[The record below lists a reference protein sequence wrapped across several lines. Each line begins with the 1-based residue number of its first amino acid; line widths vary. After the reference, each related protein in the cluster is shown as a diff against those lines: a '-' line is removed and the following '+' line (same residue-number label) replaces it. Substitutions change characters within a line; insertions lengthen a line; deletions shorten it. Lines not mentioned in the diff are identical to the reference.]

1 MLNTIMDENEKKLP
15 DFPAMDIRENS
26 DLFLQDTLKTD
37 LDENEI
43 LAVEDDMNADLDMAE
58 DEVLDTDISY
68 DGFTND
74 GTAMYLRQI
83 GEKPL
88 LTAEEEYFLGYKIK
102 HGTPEEKRYAKNE
115 LVSRNLRYVVTVA
128 RRYIHSGLSMDDLI
142 QEGNIGLMK
151 AAERY
156 DAESGYR
163 FSTYATW
170 WIRQGITRAISDKSR
185 AIRLPVHLWEKIK
198 IIRRI
203 QANYEASGKN
213 ATLEDIAAE
222 LNMEAAK
229 VDELLTLSRDVV
241 SMDLPVGEEEDSTLG
256 DFIPD
261 KNTYDP
267 EDSTLQNDLLES
279 LEKAM
284 TCLSA
289 REKNIIIE
297 RFGLYGKKA
306 KTLEEIGTEMGV
318 TRERVRQI
326 EMKALRKLKN
336 PKRSIY
342 LRSYLLP

>member
-1 MLNTIMDENEKKLP
+1 MLNTMEENRKKTS
-15 DFPAMDIRENS
+15 DFPAMDIPENS
-26 DLFLQDTLKTD
+26 KLFLPDTPETD
-37 LDENEI
+37 LNEDEI
-43 LAVEDDMNADLDMAE
+43 LAVEDKIGDDLDISE
-58 DEVLDTDISY
+58 DEVSNTDISY

-74 GTAMYLRQI
+74 GMTMYLRQI

-88 LTAEEEYFLGYKIK
+88 LTAEEEYFLGYKVK
-102 HGTPEEKRYAKNE
+102 YGTPEEQKFAKDE
-115 LVSRNLRYVVTVA
+115 LVSRNLRLVVTIA
-128 RRYIHSGLSMDDLI
+128 RKYIHSGMSMDDLV

-185 AIRLPVHLWEKIK
+185 SIRLPVHLWEKIK

-203 QANYEASGKN
+203 QANYEASGKT

-261 KNTYDP
+261 KNTYNP

-306 KTLEEIGTEMGV
+306 ETLEEIGIEMGV

-326 EMKALRKLKN
+326 EIKALRKLKN